1 MGRSRSGFIRQI
13 LLPCRLPVAM
23 AMVLVLTPVTAQSQ
37 TASGGRV
44 EAAGVVV
51 SPAGAQVAVTSG
63 GVRLSLHLAARAYPR
78 NALVPVTVRLENRT
92 RHALS
97 TWQCLAYSLVPEVV
111 GNDGSVQYAPVLPPP
126 GAPFNPCPGPYLD
139 PPVSRIVPGGV
150 VVRQAYVMLRS
161 LRLRATAQLRV
172 NARQGK
178 PTILTTPLL
187 RVRPVSLA
195 GPRIRLYTSTP
206 LHVVV
211 SPVVGAGPLLYTEY
225 SSCLNRAGV
234 EAQLGAVY
242 STWLAAKGRV
252 FRPFRA
258 PGCGAVREWHLFVAQ
273 VGRPVARVDY
283 CPRRDSCIYPA
294 APGIL

>member
-1 MGRSRSGFIRQI
+1 MGRSRSGLIRQI

-23 AMVLVLTPVTAQSQ
+23 VLVLTPATAQSQ
-37 TASGGRV
+37 TAAGGRV

-63 GVRLSLHLAARAYPR
+63 GIRLSLQLAARAYPR
-78 NALVPVTVRLENRT
+78 NALVPVMVRLENQT
-92 RHALS
+92 RRALS
-97 TWQCLAYSLVPEVV
+97 TGTCLAYSLVPEVV
-111 GNDGSVQYAPVLPPP
+111 GNDGSVQYPPVLPPP
-126 GAPFNPCPGPYLD
+126 GAPFSPCPGPYLH
-139 PPVSRIVPGGV
+139 PPLSRIAPGGSL
-150 VVRQAYVMLRS
+150 VRHVYVMLRS

-172 NARQGK
+172 NAGQGK

-195 GPRIRLYTSTP
+195 GPRLRLYASTA
-206 LHVVV
+206 LHAAI
-211 SPVVGAGPLLYTEY
+211 SPVAGAGPLLYTQY
-225 SSCLNRAGV
+225 SSCLTRAGV
-234 EAQLGAVY
+234 EDQLSAVY
-242 STWLAAKGRV
+242 STWLTAKGRV

-294 APGIL
+294 ALGIP